1 MTNSFDNWNGY
12 DWGNSAM
19 GDQQYR
25 HDMQDDQSSEHYAGF
40 SMDGGNSYNYFDS
53 EHQFTDANK
62 NIAGGYMQSDSNY
75 YNPSSYYQPTED
87 PNSLYG
93 QMAVNPSSNM
103 STGRKS
109 VLSTS
114 PFSPNNYDE
123 DEPPLL
129 EELGINFGHIQQKT
143 LTVLHPTKSADPTVC
158 QDNDL
163 AGPLVF
169 AVAFGTALLFAG
181 KIHFNYI
188 YGIGVMGS
196 LGMYTLLNLMS
207 IHGCGFFGVVS
218 VLGYCLLPLVG
229 LSFVAVFISLKGT
242 LGLVL
247 SIASVGW
254 ASFASSKLF
263 VAALGMNGQQALI
276 AYPCALVYGVFALL
290 TVF

>member
-1 MTNSFDNWNGY
+1 MAQNYDSWGGYEWNTN
-12 DWGNSAM
+12 AL
-19 GDQQYR
+19 GDTQFR
-25 HDMQDDQSSEHYAGF
+25 PSDVHDDQGSEHY
-40 SMDGGNSYNYFDS
+40 GGYSIEAANSYNYFDS
-53 EHQFTDANK
+53 EHQYADGNK
-62 NIAGGYMQSDSNY
+62 NVVSGYMSPESYYSNQ
-75 YNPSSYYQPTED
+75 YYQPTED

-93 QMAVNPSSNM
+93 QMAVSPSSAN
-103 STGRKS
+103 STGRKT
-109 VLSTS
+109 VLSQS
-114 PFSPNNYDE
+114 AFSPNNYDE

-129 EELGINFGHIQQKT
+129 EELGINFNHIQQKT

-169 AVAFGTALLFAG
+169 ALAFGTALLLAG

-188 YGIGVMGS
+188 YGIGVLGS

-207 IHGCGFFGVVS
+207 MHGCGFLGVVS

-229 LSFVAVFISLKGT
+229 LSTFAVFISLKGS
-242 LGLVL
+242 LGLIL

-263 VAALGMNGQQALI
+263 VAALAMEGQQLLI